1 MFDSSKFF
9 NGFFGKIQP
18 GMCRLTMNG
27 NIAIKCSNGYR
38 TYNDKKQ
45 RLTNVTNFCFDMG
58 SELFFVVPTM
68 KVSEGDI
75 ILVEGKPKYVI
86 ANRKAYIEV
95 VDYETSEI
103 KKIVPERHVFMGSS
117 YCYGK
122 IVSMFGSNFKG
133 GKGLKKIM
141 KMMMMSQI
149 FGGQNGGQNGGSLN
163 FGMGNLGQMMMM
175 SSLFGGNSDMDFFN
189 DMFDGLSFDTDD
201 EETPDRCTKKS
212 KKNVVKKVEVVEG
225 DDTDDDEGFDEGDVD
240 PEYDDNNESE
250 EA

>member
-9 NGFFGKIQP
+9 NGFFGKVQP

-38 TYNDKKQ
+38 TYNDKQQ

-58 SELFFVVPTM
+58 SELFFVIPTM

-86 ANRKAYIEV
+86 AISKAYIEV

-133 GKGLKKIM
+133 GRGLKKIM

-149 FGGQNGGQNGGSLN
+149 FGGQNGGSSD
-163 FGMGNLGQMMMM
+163 FGMGNIGQMMMM

-201 EETPDRCTKKS
+201 EETDRPAKKTKK
-212 KKNVVKKVEVVEG
+212 KVVKKVEV
-225 DDTDDDEGFDEGDVD
+225 DDEGDEAD
-240 PEYDDNNESE
+240 PEYDDNNELE
-250 EA
+250 ED

>member
-9 NGFFGKIQP
+9 NGFFGKVQP

-38 TYNDKKQ
+38 TYNDKQQ

-58 SELFFVVPTM
+58 SELFFVIPTM

-86 ANRKAYIEV
+86 AISKAYIEV

-122 IVSMFGSNFKG
+122 IVSMFGNNFKG
-133 GKGLKKIM
+133 GRGLKKIM
-141 KMMMMSQI
+141 KMMMLSQI
-149 FGGQNGGQNGGSLN
+149 FGGQNGGSSD
-163 FGMGNLGQMMMM
+163 FGMGNIGQMMMM

-201 EETPDRCTKKS
+201 EETDRPAKKI
-212 KKNVVKKVEVVEG
+212 KKKVVKKVEV
-225 DDTDDDEGFDEGDVD
+225 DDEGDEAD
-240 PEYDDNNESE
+240 PEYDVNNESE
-250 EA
+250 ED

>member
-1 MFDSSKFF
+1 MLDSSKFF
-9 NGFFGKIQP
+9 NGFFGKVQP

-38 TYNDKKQ
+38 TYNDKQQ

-58 SELFFVVPTM
+58 SELFFVIPTM

-86 ANRKAYIEV
+86 AISKAYIEV

-133 GKGLKKIM
+133 GRGLKKIM
-141 KMMMMSQI
+141 KMMMLSQI
-149 FGGQNGGQNGGSLN
+149 FGGQNGGSSD
-163 FGMGNLGQMMMM
+163 FGMGNIGQMMMM
-175 SSLFGGNSDMDFFN
+175 SSLFGGNSDLDFFN
-189 DMFDGLSFDTDD
+189 DMFDGLSFDTND
-201 EETPDRCTKKS
+201 EESDRPAKKTKK
-212 KKNVVKKVEVVEG
+212 KVVKKVEV
-225 DDTDDDEGFDEGDVD
+225 DDEGDEAD

-250 EA
+250 ED

>member
-9 NGFFGKIQP
+9 NGFFGKVQP

-38 TYNDKKQ
+38 TYNAKQQ

-58 SELFFVVPTM
+58 SELFFVIPTM

-86 ANRKAYIEV
+86 AISKAYIEV

-133 GKGLKKIM
+133 GRGLKKIM
-141 KMMMMSQI
+141 KMMMLSQI
-149 FGGQNGGQNGGSLN
+149 FGGQNGGSSD
-163 FGMGNLGQMMMM
+163 FGMGNIGQMMMM

-201 EETPDRCTKKS
+201 EETDRPAKKTKK
-212 KKNVVKKVEVVEG
+212 KVVKKVEV
-225 DDTDDDEGFDEGDVD
+225 DDEGDESD

-250 EA
+250 ED

>member
-9 NGFFGKIQP
+9 NGFFGKVQP

-38 TYNDKKQ
+38 TYNDKQQ

-58 SELFFVVPTM
+58 SELFFVIPTM

-86 ANRKAYIEV
+86 AISKAYIEV

-133 GKGLKKIM
+133 GRGLKKIM
-141 KMMMMSQI
+141 KMMMLSQI
-149 FGGQNGGQNGGSLN
+149 FGGQNGGSSD
-163 FGMGNLGQMMMM
+163 FGMGNIGQMMMM

-189 DMFDGLSFDTDD
+189 DMFDGLSFDSDD
-201 EETPDRCTKKS
+201 EETDRPAKKTKK
-212 KKNVVKKVEVVEG
+212 KVVKKVEV
-225 DDTDDDEGFDEGDVD
+225 DDEGDEAD

-250 EA
+250 ED

>member
-9 NGFFGKIQP
+9 NGFFGKVQP

-27 NIAIKCSNGYR
+27 NIAIKCSNDIYR
-38 TYNDKKQ
+38 TYNDKQQ

-58 SELFFVVPTM
+58 SELFFVIPTM

-75 ILVEGKPKYVI
+75 ILVEGKPKYVLAI
-86 ANRKAYIEV
+86 SKAYIEV

-133 GKGLKKIM
+133 GRGLKKIM

-149 FGGQNGGQNGGSLN
+149 FGGQNGGSSD
-163 FGMGNLGQMMMM
+163 FGMGNIGQMMIM

-201 EETPDRCTKKS
+201 EETDRPAKKTKK
-212 KKNVVKKVEVVEG
+212 KVVKKVEV
-225 DDTDDDEGFDEGDVD
+225 DDEGDEAD

-250 EA
+250 ED

>member
-9 NGFFGKIQP
+9 NGFFGKVQS

-27 NIAIKCSNGYR
+27 NIAIKCSNDIYR
-38 TYNDKKQ
+38 TYNDKQQ

-58 SELFFVVPTM
+58 SELFFVIPTM

-75 ILVEGKPKYVI
+75 ILVEGKPKYVLAI
-86 ANRKAYIEV
+86 SKAYIEV

-133 GKGLKKIM
+133 GRGLKKIM

-149 FGGQNGGQNGGSLN
+149 FGGQNGGSSN
-163 FGMGNLGQMMMM
+163 FGMGNIGQMMMM

-201 EETPDRCTKKS
+201 EETDRPAKKTKK
-212 KKNVVKKVEVVEG
+212 KVVKKVEV
-225 DDTDDDEGFDEGDVD
+225 DDEGDEAD
-240 PEYDDNNESE
+240 PEYDDNNELE
-250 EA
+250 ED

>member
-9 NGFFGKIQP
+9 NGFFGKVQP

-38 TYNDKKQ
+38 TYNDKQQ

-58 SELFFVVPTM
+58 SELFFVIPTM

-86 ANRKAYIEV
+86 AISKAYIEV

-133 GKGLKKIM
+133 GRGLKKIM
-141 KMMMMSQI
+141 KMMMLSQI
-149 FGGQNGGQNGGSLN
+149 FGGQNGGSSD
-163 FGMGNLGQMMMM
+163 FGMGNIGQMMMM

-201 EETPDRCTKKS
+201 EESDRPDKKI
-212 KKNVVKKVEVVEG
+212 KKKVVKKVEV
-225 DDTDDDEGFDEGDVD
+225 DDEGDEAD

-250 EA
+250 ED

>member
-9 NGFFGKIQP
+9 NGFFGKVQP

-38 TYNDKKQ
+38 TYNDKQQ

-58 SELFFVVPTM
+58 SELFFVIPTM

-86 ANRKAYIEV
+86 AISKAYIEV

-133 GKGLKKIM
+133 GRGLKKIM
-141 KMMMMSQI
+141 KMMMLSQI
-149 FGGQNGGQNGGSLN
+149 FGGQNGGSSD
-163 FGMGNLGQMMMM
+163 FGMGNIGQMMML

-201 EETPDRCTKKS
+201 EESDRPDKKI
-212 KKNVVKKVEVVEG
+212 KKKVVKKVEV
-225 DDTDDDEGFDEGDVD
+225 DDEGDEAD

-250 EA
+250 ED

>member
-1 MFDSSKFF
+1 MLDSSKFF
-9 NGFFGKIQP
+9 NGFFGKVQP

-38 TYNDKKQ
+38 TYNDKQQ

-58 SELFFVVPTM
+58 SELFFVIPTM

-86 ANRKAYIEV
+86 AISKAYIEV

-133 GKGLKKIM
+133 GRGLKKIM
-141 KMMMMSQI
+141 KMMMLSQI
-149 FGGQNGGQNGGSLN
+149 FGGQNGGSSD
-163 FGMGNLGQMMMM
+163 FGMGNIGQMMMM

-189 DMFDGLSFDTDD
+189 DMFDGLSFDTVD
-201 EETPDRCTKKS
+201 EESDRPTKKI
-212 KKNVVKKVEVVEG
+212 KKKVVKKVEV
-225 DDTDDDEGFDEGDVD
+225 DDEGDEAD

-250 EA
+250 ED

>member
-9 NGFFGKIQP
+9 NGFFGKVQP

-38 TYNDKKQ
+38 TYNDKQQ

-58 SELFFVVPTM
+58 SELFFVIPTM

-86 ANRKAYIEV
+86 AISKAYIEV

-122 IVSMFGSNFKG
+122 IVSMFGNNFKG
-133 GKGLKKIM
+133 GRGLKKIM
-141 KMMMMSQI
+141 KMMMLSQI
-149 FGGQNGGQNGGSLN
+149 FGGQNGGSSD
-163 FGMGNLGQMMMM
+163 FGMGNIGQMMMM

-189 DMFDGLSFDTDD
+189 DMFDGLSFDIDD
-201 EETPDRCTKKS
+201 EETDRPAKKTKK
-212 KKNVVKKVEVVEG
+212 KVVKKVEV
-225 DDTDDDEGFDEGDVD
+225 DDEGDEAD

-250 EA
+250 ED

>member
-9 NGFFGKIQP
+9 NGFFGKVQP

-38 TYNDKKQ
+38 TYNDKQQ

-58 SELFFVVPTM
+58 SELFFVIPTM

-75 ILVEGKPKYVI
+75 ILVEGKPKYVLAI
-86 ANRKAYIEV
+86 SKAYIEV

-122 IVSMFGSNFKG
+122 IVSMFGNNFKG
-133 GKGLKKIM
+133 GRGLKKIM
-141 KMMMMSQI
+141 KMMMLSQI
-149 FGGQNGGQNGGSLN
+149 FGGQNGGSSD
-163 FGMGNLGQMMMM
+163 FGMGNIGQMMMM

-201 EETPDRCTKKS
+201 EETDRPAKKTKK
-212 KKNVVKKVEVVEG
+212 KVVKKVEV
-225 DDTDDDEGFDEGDVD
+225 DDEGDEAD

-250 EA
+250 ED

>member
-9 NGFFGKIQP
+9 NGFFGKVQP

-27 NIAIKCSNGYR
+27 NIAIKCSNDIYR
-38 TYNDKKQ
+38 TYNDKHQ

-58 SELFFVVPTM
+58 SELFFVIPTM

-86 ANRKAYIEV
+86 AISKAYIEV

-133 GKGLKKIM
+133 GRGLKKIM

-149 FGGQNGGQNGGSLN
+149 FGGQNGGSSD
-163 FGMGNLGQMMMM
+163 FGMGNIGQMMMM

-201 EETPDRCTKKS
+201 EETDRPAKKTKK
-212 KKNVVKKVEVVEG
+212 KVVKKVEV
-225 DDTDDDEGFDEGDVD
+225 DDEGDEAD

-250 EA
+250 ED

>member
-1 MFDSSKFF
+1 MLDSSKFF
-9 NGFFGKIQP
+9 NGFFGKVQP

-38 TYNDKKQ
+38 TYNAKQQ

-58 SELFFVVPTM
+58 SELFFVIPTM

-86 ANRKAYIEV
+86 AISKAYIEV

-133 GKGLKKIM
+133 GRGLKKIM
-141 KMMMMSQI
+141 KMMMLSQI
-149 FGGQNGGQNGGSLN
+149 FGGQNGGSSD
-163 FGMGNLGQMMMM
+163 FGMGNIGQMMMM

-201 EETPDRCTKKS
+201 EETDRPAKKTKK
-212 KKNVVKKVEVVEG
+212 KVVKKVEV
-225 DDTDDDEGFDEGDVD
+225 DDEGDEAD

-250 EA
+250 ED

>member
-9 NGFFGKIQP
+9 NGFFGKVQP

-38 TYNDKKQ
+38 TYNDKQQ

-58 SELFFVVPTM
+58 SELFFVIPTM

-86 ANRKAYIEV
+86 AISKAYIEV

-133 GKGLKKIM
+133 GRGLKKIM
-141 KMMMMSQI
+141 KMMMLSQI
-149 FGGQNGGQNGGSLN
+149 FGGQNGGSSD
-163 FGMGNLGQMMMM
+163 FGMGNIGQMMMM

-189 DMFDGLSFDTDD
+189 DMFDGLSFDTVD
-201 EETPDRCTKKS
+201 EESDRPNKKI
-212 KKNVVKKVEVVEG
+212 KKKVVKKVEV
-225 DDTDDDEGFDEGDVD
+225 DDEGDESD

-250 EA
+250 ED

>member
-9 NGFFGKIQP
+9 NGFFGKVQP

-27 NIAIKCSNGYR
+27 NNAIKCSNGYR
-38 TYNDKKQ
+38 TYNDKQQ

-58 SELFFVVPTM
+58 SELFFVIPTM

-86 ANRKAYIEV
+86 AISKAYIEV

-133 GKGLKKIM
+133 GRGLKKIM

-149 FGGQNGGQNGGSLN
+149 FGGQNGGSSD
-163 FGMGNLGQMMMM
+163 FGMGNIGQMMMM

-201 EETPDRCTKKS
+201 EESDRPAKKI
-212 KKNVVKKVEVVEG
+212 KKKVVKKVEV
-225 DDTDDDEGFDEGDVD
+225 DDEGDESD

-250 EA
+250 ED

>member
-9 NGFFGKIQP
+9 NGFFGKVQP

-38 TYNDKKQ
+38 TYNDKQQ

-58 SELFFVVPTM
+58 SELFFVIPTM

-86 ANRKAYIEV
+86 AISKAYIEV

-133 GKGLKKIM
+133 GRGLKKIM
-141 KMMMMSQI
+141 KMMMLSQI
-149 FGGQNGGQNGGSLN
+149 FGGQNGGSSD
-163 FGMGNLGQMMMM
+163 FGMGNIGQMMMM

-201 EETPDRCTKKS
+201 EESDRPAKKI
-212 KKNVVKKVEVVEG
+212 KKKVVKKVEV
-225 DDTDDDEGFDEGDVD
+225 DDEGDEAD

-250 EA
+250 ED

>member
-9 NGFFGKIQP
+9 NGFFGKVQP

-27 NIAIKCSNGYR
+27 NIAIKCSNDIYR
-38 TYNDKKQ
+38 TYNDKQQ

-58 SELFFVVPTM
+58 SELFFVIPTM

-86 ANRKAYIEV
+86 AISKAYIEV

-133 GKGLKKIM
+133 GRGLKKIM

-149 FGGQNGGQNGGSLN
+149 FGGQNGGSSN
-163 FGMGNLGQMMMM
+163 FGMGNIGQMMMM

-201 EETPDRCTKKS
+201 EETDRPAKKTKK
-212 KKNVVKKVEVVEG
+212 KVVKKVEV
-225 DDTDDDEGFDEGDVD
+225 DDEGDEAD

-250 EA
+250 ED

>member
-38 TYNDKKQ
+38 TYNDKQQ

-58 SELFFVVPTM
+58 SELFFVIPTM

-86 ANRKAYIEV
+86 AISKAYIEV

-133 GKGLKKIM
+133 GRGLKKIM

-149 FGGQNGGQNGGSLN
+149 FGGQNGGSSD
-163 FGMGNLGQMMMM
+163 FGMGNIGQMMMM

-189 DMFDGLSFDTDD
+189 DMFEGLSFDTDEE
-201 EETPDRCTKKS
+201 EETPDRLTKKS
-212 KKNVVKKVEVVEG
+212 KKKVTKKKIEVVEE
-225 DDTDDDEGFDEGDVD
+225 DDTDDEDIYEI
-240 PEYDDNNESE
+240 DNENEE
-250 EA
+250 D

>member
-9 NGFFGKIQP
+9 NGFFGKVQP

-38 TYNDKKQ
+38 TYNDKQQ

-58 SELFFVVPTM
+58 SELFFVIPTM

-86 ANRKAYIEV
+86 AISKAYIEV

-133 GKGLKKIM
+133 GRGLKKIM

-149 FGGQNGGQNGGSLN
+149 FGGQNGGSSD
-163 FGMGNLGQMMMM
+163 FGMGNIGQMMMM

-201 EETPDRCTKKS
+201 EETDRPAKKTKK
-212 KKNVVKKVEVVEG
+212 KVVKKVEV
-225 DDTDDDEGFDEGDVD
+225 DDEGDESD

-250 EA
+250 ED

>member
-9 NGFFGKIQP
+9 NGFFGKVQP

-38 TYNDKKQ
+38 TYNDKQQ

-58 SELFFVVPTM
+58 SELFFVIPTM

-86 ANRKAYIEV
+86 AISKAYIEV

-133 GKGLKKIM
+133 GRGLKKIM
-141 KMMMMSQI
+141 KMMMLSQI
-149 FGGQNGGQNGGSLN
+149 FGGQNGGSSD
-163 FGMGNLGQMMMM
+163 FGMGNIGQMMMM

-201 EETPDRCTKKS
+201 EETDRPAKKTKK
-212 KKNVVKKVEVVEG
+212 KVVKKVEV
-225 DDTDDDEGFDEGDVD
+225 DDEGDEAD
-240 PEYDDNNESE
+240 PEYDDNNELE
-250 EA
+250 ED

>member
-9 NGFFGKIQP
+9 NGFFGKVQP

-38 TYNDKKQ
+38 TYNDKQQ

-58 SELFFVVPTM
+58 SELFFVIPTM

-86 ANRKAYIEV
+86 AISKAYIEV

-133 GKGLKKIM
+133 GRGLKKIM

-149 FGGQNGGQNGGSLN
+149 FGGQNGGSSD
-163 FGMGNLGQMMMM
+163 FGMGNIGQMMMM
-175 SSLFGGNSDMDFFN
+175 SSLFGGNSDLDFFN

-201 EETPDRCTKKS
+201 EETDRPAKKTKK
-212 KKNVVKKVEVVEG
+212 KVVKKVEV
-225 DDTDDDEGFDEGDVD
+225 DDEGDEAD

-250 EA
+250 ED

>member
-9 NGFFGKIQP
+9 NGFFGKVQP

-38 TYNDKKQ
+38 TYNDKQQ

-58 SELFFVVPTM
+58 SELFFVIPTM

-86 ANRKAYIEV
+86 AISKAYIEV

-133 GKGLKKIM
+133 GRGLKKIM
-141 KMMMMSQI
+141 KMMMLSQI
-149 FGGQNGGQNGGSLN
+149 FGGQNGGSSD
-163 FGMGNLGQMMMM
+163 FGMGNIGQMMMM
-175 SSLFGGNSDMDFFN
+175 SSLFGGNSDLDFFN
-189 DMFDGLSFDTDD
+189 DMFDGLSFDTND
-201 EETPDRCTKKS
+201 EESDRPAKKTKK
-212 KKNVVKKVEVVEG
+212 KVVKKVEV
-225 DDTDDDEGFDEGDVD
+225 DDEGDEAD

-250 EA
+250 ED

>member
-9 NGFFGKIQP
+9 NGFFGKVQP

-38 TYNDKKQ
+38 TYNDKQQ

-58 SELFFVVPTM
+58 SELFFVIPTM

-86 ANRKAYIEV
+86 AISKAYIEV

-133 GKGLKKIM
+133 GRGLKKIM
-141 KMMMMSQI
+141 KMMMLSQI
-149 FGGQNGGQNGGSLN
+149 FGGQNGGSSD
-163 FGMGNLGQMMMM
+163 FGMGNIGQMMMM

-189 DMFDGLSFDTDD
+189 DMFDGLSFDTVD
-201 EETPDRCTKKS
+201 EESDRPAKKI
-212 KKNVVKKVEVVEG
+212 KKKVVKKVEV
-225 DDTDDDEGFDEGDVD
+225 DDEGDEAD

-250 EA
+250 ED

>member
-9 NGFFGKIQP
+9 NGFFGKVQP

-38 TYNDKKQ
+38 TYNDKQQ

-58 SELFFVVPTM
+58 SELFFVIPTM

-86 ANRKAYIEV
+86 AISKAYIEV

-133 GKGLKKIM
+133 GRGLKKIM
-141 KMMMMSQI
+141 KMMMLSQI
-149 FGGQNGGQNGGSLN
+149 FGGQNGDSSD
-163 FGMGNLGQMMMM
+163 FGMGNIGQMMMM

-201 EETPDRCTKKS
+201 EETDRPAKKTKK
-212 KKNVVKKVEVVEG
+212 KVVKKVEV
-225 DDTDDDEGFDEGDVD
+225 DDEGDEAD

-250 EA
+250 ED

>member
-9 NGFFGKIQP
+9 NGFFGKVQP

-38 TYNDKKQ
+38 TYNDKQQ

-58 SELFFVVPTM
+58 SELFFVIPTM

-86 ANRKAYIEV
+86 AISKAYIEV

-133 GKGLKKIM
+133 GRGLKKIM
-141 KMMMMSQI
+141 KMMMLSQI
-149 FGGQNGGQNGGSLN
+149 FGGQNGGSSD
-163 FGMGNLGQMMMM
+163 FGMGNIGQMMMM

-201 EETPDRCTKKS
+201 EESDRPAKKTKK
-212 KKNVVKKVEVVEG
+212 KVMKKVEV
-225 DDTDDDEGFDEGDVD
+225 DDEGDEAD

-250 EA
+250 ED

>member
-1 MFDSSKFF
+1 MLDSSKFF
-9 NGFFGKIQP
+9 NGFFGKVQP

-38 TYNDKKQ
+38 TYNDKQQ

-58 SELFFVVPTM
+58 SELFFVIPTM

-86 ANRKAYIEV
+86 AISKAYIEV

-133 GKGLKKIM
+133 GRGLKKIM

-149 FGGQNGGQNGGSLN
+149 FGGQNGGSSD
-163 FGMGNLGQMMMM
+163 FGMGNIGQMMMM

-201 EETPDRCTKKS
+201 EETDRPVKKTKK
-212 KKNVVKKVEVVEG
+212 KVVKKVEV
-225 DDTDDDEGFDEGDVD
+225 DDEGDESD
-240 PEYDDNNESE
+240 PEYDDNNKSE
-250 EA
+250 ED

>member
-9 NGFFGKIQP
+9 NGFFGKVQP

-38 TYNDKKQ
+38 TYNDKQQ

-58 SELFFVVPTM
+58 SELFFVIPTM

-86 ANRKAYIEV
+86 AISKAYIEV

-133 GKGLKKIM
+133 GRGLKKIM
-141 KMMMMSQI
+141 KMMMLSQI
-149 FGGQNGGQNGGSLN
+149 FGGQNGGSSD
-163 FGMGNLGQMMMM
+163 FGMGNIGQMMMM

-201 EETPDRCTKKS
+201 EESDRPAKKI
-212 KKNVVKKVEVVEG
+212 KKKVVKKVEV
-225 DDTDDDEGFDEGDVD
+225 DDEGDESD
-240 PEYDDNNESE
+240 PEYDDNNKSE
-250 EA
+250 ED

>member
-9 NGFFGKIQP
+9 NGFFGKVQP

-27 NIAIKCSNGYR
+27 NLAIKCSNGYR
-38 TYNDKKQ
+38 TYNVKQQ

-58 SELFFVVPTM
+58 SELFFVIPTM

-86 ANRKAYIEV
+86 AISKAYIEV

-133 GKGLKKIM
+133 GRGLKKIM

-149 FGGQNGGQNGGSLN
+149 FGGQNGGSSD
-163 FGMGNLGQMMMM
+163 FGMGNIGQMMMM

-189 DMFDGLSFDTDD
+189 DMFDGLSFDTDG
-201 EETPDRCTKKS
+201 EETDRPVKKTKKM
-212 KKNVVKKVEVVEG
+212 VVKKVEL
-225 DDTDDDEGFDEGDVD
+225 DDEGDEAD

-250 EA
+250 ED

>member
-9 NGFFGKIQP
+9 NGFFGKVQP

-38 TYNDKKQ
+38 TYNDKQQ

-58 SELFFVVPTM
+58 SELFFVIPTM
-68 KVSEGDI
+68 KASEGDI

-86 ANRKAYIEV
+86 AISKAYIEV

-133 GKGLKKIM
+133 GRGLKKIM
-141 KMMMMSQI
+141 KMMMLSQI
-149 FGGQNGGQNGGSLN
+149 FGGQNGGSSD
-163 FGMGNLGQMMMM
+163 FGMGNIGQMMMM

-201 EETPDRCTKKS
+201 EETDRPAKKTKK
-212 KKNVVKKVEVVEG
+212 KVVKKVEV
-225 DDTDDDEGFDEGDVD
+225 DDEGDESD

-250 EA
+250 ED

>member
-9 NGFFGKIQP
+9 NGFFGKVQP

-38 TYNDKKQ
+38 TYNDKQQ

-58 SELFFVVPTM
+58 SELFFVIPTM

-86 ANRKAYIEV
+86 AISKAYIEV

-133 GKGLKKIM
+133 GRGLKKIM

-149 FGGQNGGQNGGSLN
+149 FGGQNGSSSD
-163 FGMGNLGQMMMM
+163 FGMGNIGQMMMM

-201 EETPDRCTKKS
+201 EETDRPAKKTKK
-212 KKNVVKKVEVVEG
+212 KVVKKVEV
-225 DDTDDDEGFDEGDVD
+225 DDEGDESD

-250 EA
+250 ED

>member
-9 NGFFGKIQP
+9 NGFFGKVQP

-38 TYNDKKQ
+38 TYNDKQQ

-58 SELFFVVPTM
+58 SELFFVIPTM

-86 ANRKAYIEV
+86 AISKAYIEV

-133 GKGLKKIM
+133 GRGLKKIM
-141 KMMMMSQI
+141 KMMMLSQI
-149 FGGQNGGQNGGSLN
+149 FGGQNGGSSN
-163 FGMGNLGQMMMM
+163 FGMGNIGQMMML

-189 DMFDGLSFDTDD
+189 DMFDGLSFDTDN
-201 EETPDRCTKKS
+201 EESDRPAKKI
-212 KKNVVKKVEVVEG
+212 KKKVVKKVEV
-225 DDTDDDEGFDEGDVD
+225 DDEGDEAD
-240 PEYDDNNESE
+240 PEYDVNNESE
-250 EA
+250 ED

>member
-9 NGFFGKIQP
+9 NGFFGKVQP

-38 TYNDKKQ
+38 TYNDKQQ

-58 SELFFVVPTM
+58 SELFFVIPTM

-86 ANRKAYIEV
+86 AISKAYIEV

-133 GKGLKKIM
+133 GRGLKKIM

-149 FGGQNGGQNGGSLN
+149 FGGQNGGSSD
-163 FGMGNLGQMMMM
+163 FGMGNIGQMMMM

-189 DMFDGLSFDTDD
+189 DMFDGLSFDTVD
-201 EETPDRCTKKS
+201 EESDRPTKKI
-212 KKNVVKKVEVVEG
+212 KKKVVKKVEV
-225 DDTDDDEGFDEGDVD
+225 DDEGDEAD

-250 EA
+250 ED

>member
-9 NGFFGKIQP
+9 NGFFGKVQP

-38 TYNDKKQ
+38 TYNDKQ
-45 RLTNVTNFCFDMG
+45 HRLTNVTNFCFDMG
-58 SELFFVVPTM
+58 SELFFVIPTM

-86 ANRKAYIEV
+86 AISKAYIEV

-122 IVSMFGSNFKG
+122 IVSMFGSNFKRG
-133 GKGLKKIM
+133 RGLKKIM

-149 FGGQNGGQNGGSLN
+149 FGGQNGGSSD
-163 FGMGNLGQMMMM
+163 FGMGNIGQMMMM

-201 EETPDRCTKKS
+201 EESDRPDKKI
-212 KKNVVKKVEVVEG
+212 KKKVVKKVEV
-225 DDTDDDEGFDEGDVD
+225 DDEGDEAD

-250 EA
+250 ED

>member
-9 NGFFGKIQP
+9 NGFFGKVQP

-38 TYNDKKQ
+38 TYNDKQQ

-58 SELFFVVPTM
+58 SELFFVIPTM

-86 ANRKAYIEV
+86 AISKAYIEV

-122 IVSMFGSNFKG
+122 IVSMFGNNFKG
-133 GKGLKKIM
+133 GRGLKKIM
-141 KMMMMSQI
+141 KMMMLSQI
-149 FGGQNGGQNGGSLN
+149 FGGQNGGSSD
-163 FGMGNLGQMMMM
+163 FGMGNIGQMMMM

-201 EETPDRCTKKS
+201 EETDRPVKKTKK
-212 KKNVVKKVEVVEG
+212 KVVKKVEV
-225 DDTDDDEGFDEGDVD
+225 DDEGDEAD

-250 EA
+250 ED

>member
-9 NGFFGKIQP
+9 NGFFGKVQP

-38 TYNDKKQ
+38 TYNDKQQ

-58 SELFFVVPTM
+58 SELFFVIPTM

-86 ANRKAYIEV
+86 AISKAYIEV

-133 GKGLKKIM
+133 GRGLKKIM

-149 FGGQNGGQNGGSLN
+149 FGGQNGGSSN
-163 FGMGNLGQMMMM
+163 FGMGNIGQMMML

-189 DMFDGLSFDTDD
+189 DMFDGLSFDTDN
-201 EETPDRCTKKS
+201 EESDRPAKKI
-212 KKNVVKKVEVVEG
+212 KKKVVKKVEV
-225 DDTDDDEGFDEGDVD
+225 DDEGDEAD
-240 PEYDDNNESE
+240 PEYDVNNESE
-250 EA
+250 ED

>member
-9 NGFFGKIQP
+9 NGFFGKVQP

-38 TYNDKKQ
+38 TYNDKQQ

-58 SELFFVVPTM
+58 SELFFVIPTM

-86 ANRKAYIEV
+86 AISKAYIEV

-133 GKGLKKIM
+133 GRGLKKIM
-141 KMMMMSQI
+141 KMMMLSQI
-149 FGGQNGGQNGGSLN
+149 FGGQNGGSSD
-163 FGMGNLGQMMMM
+163 FGMGNIGQMMMM

-189 DMFDGLSFDTDD
+189 DIFDGLSFDTDD
-201 EETPDRCTKKS
+201 EETDRPAKKI
-212 KKNVVKKVEVVEG
+212 KKKVVKKVEV
-225 DDTDDDEGFDEGDVD
+225 DDEGDEAD

-250 EA
+250 ED

>member
-9 NGFFGKIQP
+9 NGFFGKVQP

-38 TYNDKKQ
+38 TYNDKQQ

-58 SELFFVVPTM
+58 SELFFVIPTM

-86 ANRKAYIEV
+86 AISKAYIEV

-133 GKGLKKIM
+133 GRGLKKIM
-141 KMMMMSQI
+141 KMMMLSQI
-149 FGGQNGGQNGGSLN
+149 FGGQNGGSSD
-163 FGMGNLGQMMMM
+163 FGMGNIGQMMMM

-201 EETPDRCTKKS
+201 EESDRPAKKI
-212 KKNVVKKVEVVEG
+212 KKKVMKQVEV
-225 DDTDDDEGFDEGDVD
+225 DDEGDEAD

-250 EA
+250 ED

>member
-9 NGFFGKIQP
+9 NGFFGKVQP

-38 TYNDKKQ
+38 TYNDKQQ

-58 SELFFVVPTM
+58 SELFFVIPTM

-86 ANRKAYIEV
+86 AISKAYIEV

-133 GKGLKKIM
+133 GRGLKKIM

-149 FGGQNGGQNGGSLN
+149 FGGQNGGSSD
-163 FGMGNLGQMMMM
+163 FGMGNIGQMMMM

-189 DMFDGLSFDTDD
+189 DMFDGLSFDTDN
-201 EETPDRCTKKS
+201 EESDRPAKKI
-212 KKNVVKKVEVVEG
+212 KKKVVKKVEV
-225 DDTDDDEGFDEGDVD
+225 DDEGDESD

-250 EA
+250 ED

>member
-9 NGFFGKIQP
+9 NGFFGKVQP

-38 TYNDKKQ
+38 TYNDKQQ

-58 SELFFVVPTM
+58 SELFFVIPTM

-86 ANRKAYIEV
+86 AISKAYIEV

-133 GKGLKKIM
+133 GRGLKKIM

-149 FGGQNGGQNGGSLN
+149 FGGQNGGSSD
-163 FGMGNLGQMMMM
+163 FGMGNIGQMMMI

-201 EETPDRCTKKS
+201 EESDRPAKKI
-212 KKNVVKKVEVVEG
+212 KKKVVKKVEV
-225 DDTDDDEGFDEGDVD
+225 DDEGDEAD

-250 EA
+250 ED